1 MDSEHRHSRYIWS
14 ENLNYRDLMVE
25 LMKNLEP
32 MKFDKDQI
40 LLNELDPHL
49 EIFFIMDDNYDVG
62 FTINHVPIFPLIVT
76 NVMIGAYG
84 ITFGKNSHYIYKANH
99 NSEGFFVRR

>member
-1 MDSEHRHSRYIWS
+1 
-14 ENLNYRDLMVE
+14 
-25 LMKNLEP
+25 
-32 MKFDKDQI
+32 
-40 LLNELDPHL
+40 
-49 EIFFIMDDNYDVG
+49 MDDNYDVG
-62 FTINHVPIFPLIVT
+62 FTINHVQMFPLIVT